1 MAEQGAA
8 VYDAGWYVQQ
18 QYDDGWWRMSVLA
31 HDWLSSI
38 TYVLDTCIL
47 YYTDSNVEEDEGEGK
62 S

>member
-1 MAEQGAA
+1 
-8 VYDAGWYVQQ
+8 
-18 QYDDGWWRMSVLA
+18 MSVLA